1 MANLRVIAEIKP
13 AGDFPVVDAPNVSV
27 TGGKRLD
34 VALSEAAAEVAKKA
48 NKSEV
53 DTALASKANK
63 SEVDA
68 ALAGKANK
76 SEVDA
81 AIENK
86 ADKSAFEAINASVS
100 VNTSNIQE
108 LSTESTVL
116 SARMDEFTKLEE
128 GSTTG
133 DAELIDGRVSADGK
147 TYDNIGGA
155 IRGQVADLK
164 SDLVQ
169 LYPIEHDNKLYVSKW
184 DQGRY
189 TANVGSKAEK
199 NETDADNVKAI
210 RIRTD
215 LFDINENIKI
225 RISDG
230 YSAQII
236 KTDENGIVIKE
247 ESWRNLIVID
257 ISTASKCA
265 IVVKDNS
272 GANISKD
279 IGWDI
284 VNITKTSI
292 SEELIGMSN
301 SLGSY
306 SKTYEKSFT
315 GIKYTYGGI
324 VTSSYDTAI
333 ALNDISGADSR
344 IRTEKTI
351 DVNGYFRIESDDGY
365 IAEAVL
371 VDNTGKWK
379 GTITEGATKYCF
391 YIVVRK
397 SDNTNISISEAYE
410 HVRLYVSN
418 HKTFTFESGSSGTSN
433 TGYYV
438 QNNDPAALP
447 IRLRTNPMLIDTPVR
462 IKAKEG
468 YSFNLNTYIKDSTG
482 YLRQVEFIEYTPT
495 GQTNWMTEFV
505 IPASDTVYYN
515 IVVKPASNN
524 VYPFRINQYL
534 DIEYNYSNKC
544 IGEVAERYNGMRCLF
559 IGDSITEVNFT
570 ASANWTRLVTSWFGF
585 NTTNI
590 ATGGSGIVRGGNNA
604 WNTKIDNITGDYD
617 LILIMGNMNDY
628 SGNVFNE
635 SKLGQFGDTGI
646 TTQYGAVNTFLKKV
660 LDKWPLAKV
669 GWITSTP
676 RQYISGDPDNPDP
689 VVSDGYLWSKTGVFE
704 NADKA
709 IMEVCH
715 NYSVPVLDMFHESS
729 LQAWNTAQRT
739 EFFYNDGNSVH
750 PNNKGHMIMAV
761 KIADFIKRNF

>member
-1 MANLRVIAEIKP
+1 MGKLRANSEIISDKSKN
-13 AGDFPVVDAPNVSV
+13 PVTTSTYIKHGNQWLDDAVNNAI
-27 TGGKRLD
+27 G
-34 VALSEAAAEVAKKA
+34 AAASKADKTYVDSELTKKA
-48 NKSEV
+48 NKS
-53 DTALASKANK
+53 DT
-63 SEVDA
+63 DA
-68 ALAGKANK
+68 AL
-76 SEVDA
+76 SS
-81 AIENK
+81 K
-86 ADKSAFEAINASVS
+86 ADKSALEATNASVS
-100 VNTSNIQE
+100 ANTSNIQG
-108 LSTESTVL
+108 LSTESTIL

-133 DAELIDGRVSADGK
+133 DAELIDGRIGSDGK

-155 IRGQVADLK
+155 IRGQVTDLK

-169 LYPIEHDNKLYVSKW
+169 LYPIEHNDRLYVSKW
-184 DQGRY
+184 EQGRY

-199 NETDADNVKAI
+199 NETDSDSVKAI

-236 KTDENGIVIKE
+236 RTDKNGIVTKE
-247 ESWRNLIVID
+247 ESWKNLIVID
-257 ISTASKCA
+257 VSTASKCA
-265 IVVKDNS
+265 IVVKNNS

-284 VNITKTSI
+284 VEITKTSI
-292 SEELIGMSN
+292 SDEKKGMSN
-301 SLGSY
+301 ALDSY
-306 SKTYEKSFT
+306 SNSYEKSFI
-315 GIKYTYGGI
+315 GIKYSYGGI
-324 VTSSYDTAI
+324 STTNYDAVI
-333 ALNDISGADSR
+333 KLNDISGADKR
-344 IRTEKTI
+344 IRTEKPI
-351 DVNGYFRIESDDGY
+351 NINGYFRIESDDGY
-365 IAEAVL
+365 IAEACL
-371 VDNTGKWK
+371 VDNAGKWK
-379 GTITEGATKYCF
+379 GTITEGATKYRF

-447 IRLRTNPMLIDTPVR
+447 IRLRTNPTLIDTPVR
-462 IKAKEG
+462 IKAKDG
-468 YSFNLNTYIKDSTG
+468 YTFGLNTYIKDSTG

-495 GQTNWMTEFV
+495 GQTTWLTDFV
-505 IPASDTVYYN
+505 IPASDTVYYC
-515 IVVKPASNN
+515 IVIKPTSGN
-524 VYPFRINQYL
+524 VYPFRVNQYL
-534 DIEYNYSNKC
+534 DIDYNY
-544 IGEVAERYNGMRCLF
+544 AEKSVGGTADRYNGMKCLF

-570 ASANWTRLVTSWFGF
+570 ASANWTRLITSWFGF
-585 NTTNI
+585 DATNI

-604 WNTKIDNITGDYD
+604 WNTKIDSITGDYD

-635 SKLGQFGDTGI
+635 SKLGQFGDKGLN
-646 TTQYGAVNTFLKKV
+646 TQYGAVNTFLKKV

-676 RQYISGDPDNPDP
+676 RQYLSGDPDNPDP

-750 PNNKGHMIMAV
+750 PNNKGHMIMAM